1 MHKFELSNMSRE
13 ELTDLFAEVMFQL
26 RKFDAEDIKDDFIN
40 KSQRL
45 RMALDTRASRENI
58 PPPTAPGAK

>member
-1 MHKFELSNMSRE
+1 MSRE
-13 ELTDLFAEVMFQL
+13 ELTDLLAEVMFQL

-45 RMALDTRASRENI
+45 RMGLNTIDSRENI
-58 PPPTAPGAK
+58 SPSGQG

>member
-1 MHKFELSNMSRE
+1 MNKFKLSGMSRE
-13 ELTDLFAEVMFQL
+13 ELTDLLAEVMFQL

-45 RMALDTRASRENI
+45 RMGLNTIDSRENI
-58 PPPTAPGAK
+58 SPSGQG